1 MVAFNH
7 VLTLTAFVFSV
18 SLAQLLLR
26 ISALVANRERVTF
39 SGLSAL
45 AMANAILLVYLN
57 WLAKYE
63 LRQAGNWNLLSIS
76 VMFLFS
82 LSICFICTTA
92 APQSLGEGTFDTFDM
107 DTFYWRQRKAYFWS
121 WIVCQIFAIVANFL
135 LANSPLASRLAAENL
150 INLAVPTN
158 HFGAFGTKALGAV
171 GRRSRA
177 LRRERDLPRVV

>member
-1 MVAFNH
+1 M
-7 VLTLTAFVFSV
+7 
-18 SLAQLLLR
+18 
-26 ISALVANRERVTF
+26 
-39 SGLSAL
+39 
-45 AMANAILLVYLN
+45 
-57 WLAKYE
+57 YE